1 MENKLK
7 PATLCIRGGWK
18 PQNGQPVQ
26 PPIYQS
32 TTFKY
37 DNTEEMAQLFD
48 LKKSGYFYTR
58 LANPTNDAVAQK
70 IAALEGGVGAMLT
83 SSGQAANFYAMFNI
97 CCLLYTSDAADDIA
111 LV

>member
-1 MENKLK
+1 MEKKLK

-58 LANPTNDAVAQK
+58 LARS
-70 IAALEGGVGAMLT
+70 EEHT
-83 SSGQAANFYAMFNI
+83 SELQSP
-97 CCLLYTSDAADDIA
+97 L
-111 LV
+111 